1 MPKILGVFKEN
12 AEQIL
17 NTYSLPELR
26 KEVDKVQLK
35 GYANLNKKDLVAFM
49 MKTPHLFTHL
59 KGKKGPEKGMEGPT
73 MGILMSYSVT
83 ELRKEVSKTLL
94 KKYHTMSKAEVIALI
109 LLHSHRFTHLTGKR
123 DDDVRSDPV
132 VVEDKLEI
140 EEMPDSRFHPDGYN
154 LIVTDAV
161 QKLRDERSAKYI
173 NNRLPLYRDI
183 IHFKEGVTRDPDTG
197 VLFTKETWYNWRQR
211 HGFIEDRD
219 TDDSVLKAR
228 IFQYQGKFYWRDIYD
243 NTLYQATG
251 GTNHGDRDPE
261 HVYGLQVGQ
270 FGDIVGK
277 MVMEGYDS
285 RFEFNERFK
294 PIERKKLQV
303 EEEERIRGDYSKSH
317 MNMLIDNSAWASFA
331 EETFST
337 GRTESLPYAWELW
350 KLQNKRAGTPLDWGM
365 MSADERTIGEYL
377 QNDIQGPEM

>member
-161 QKLRDERSAKYI
+161 QKLRDERSLKYI
-173 NNRLPLYRDI
+173 QNRLPLYRDI
-183 IHFKEGVTRDPDTG
+183 PFFKEGATRDPDTG
-197 VLFTKETWYNWRQR
+197 VIFTKETWYNWRQR

-228 IFQYQGKFYWRDIYD
+228 IFQYNGEWYWRDLYD
-243 NTLYQATG
+243 NTVYQTIDGHRPTG
-251 GTNHGDRDPE
+251 ADKDD
-261 HVYGLQVGQ
+261 VYGLEVGQ
-270 FGDIVGK
+270 FGDPVGE
-277 MVMEGYDS
+277 MVPRGYGAD
-285 RFEFNERFK
+285 FVFNERFK

-317 MNMLIDNSAWASFA
+317 MNMLIDNSDWATFA

-337 GRTESLPYAWELW
+337 GRTESLPFAWELW
-350 KLQNKRAGTPLDWGM
+350 KLQNKMEGTPLMWGM
-365 MSADERTIGEYL
+365 ISADERTIGEYL